1 MKVERRRLEL
11 KDKNNKKV
19 GLIAVAVVVVV
30 VAVVAV
36 DAVILVGES
45 GDIPSHLAEGG
56 D

>member
-11 KDKNNKKV
+11 KDKNNKNV
-19 GLIAVAVVVVV
+19 GLIAVAVVVV

-36 DAVILVGES
+36 DAVILVAES